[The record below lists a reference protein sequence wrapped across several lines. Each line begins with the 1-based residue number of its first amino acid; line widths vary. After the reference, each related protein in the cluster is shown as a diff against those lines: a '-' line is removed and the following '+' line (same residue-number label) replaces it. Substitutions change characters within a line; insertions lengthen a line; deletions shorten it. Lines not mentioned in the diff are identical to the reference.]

1 MIPARALIPA
11 LLPAALLGCAASP
24 VRVPAGASLGSTPES
39 APARTTTGLVAI
51 VDGEAVSFEEIRAAL
66 VESAGAGILR
76 DRVVDI
82 RLAARLKA
90 RAIAIGAAEIER
102 ERTVLLDALDAD
114 RARAIELL
122 GEIRRRQALGDVR
135 FEALLRRNAGLRA
148 LVAGEV
154 KLDEEGIEHVYDML
168 HGPKRTARLAVLA
181 SLSDAEALLRDHATR
196 EFAELAFERSLDE
209 TAARGGLLAPIARRD
224 PSYPETL
231 RAAIFATEVGKTSTP
246 VLDGSKFYVVE
257 IVAEKP
263 ADGTSRDAA
272 RARCERTLR
281 LSRERLLMDA
291 LARELAASEGVTV
304 FDRGFDS

>member
-1 MIPARALIPA
+1 MFPARALIPA
-11 LLPAALLGCAASP
+11 LLPAALLGCATSA
-24 VRVPAGASLGSTPES
+24 VRVPAGASPARATEP
-39 APARTTTGLVAI
+39 APARTTTGLIAI
-51 VDGEAVSFEEIRAAL
+51 VDGEAVSFDELRAAL
-66 VESAGAGILR
+66 VESAGAAVLR
-76 DRVVDI
+76 DSVVDR

-90 RAIAIGAAEIER
+90 RGIEVGAADVER
-102 ERTVLLDALDAD
+102 ERTILLDALDGD
-114 RARAIELL
+114 RARALELL

-135 FEALLRRNAGLRA
+135 FGALLWRNAGLRA

-154 KLDEEGIEHVYDML
+154 KLDEEGLDHVYDML

-196 EFAELAFERSLDE
+196 EFAELAYERSLDE
-209 TAARGGLLAPIARRD
+209 TAARGGLLAPVARRD

-231 RAAIFATEVGKTSTP
+231 RAAIFATDVGKTSAP

-263 ADGTSRDAA
+263 ADGTTRDAA

-291 LARELAASEGVTV
+291 LARELASSEGVTV
-304 FDRGFDS
+304 FDRAFD